1 MKRQAERDSAAQVEL
16 HLKRQKAL
24 GERMIGDHDKP
35 GRWDLLA
42 TLAMIMLIMIGTL
55 RGWW

>member
-1 MKRQAERDSAAQVEL
+1 MSRPIR
-16 HLKRQKAL
+16 
-24 GERMIGDHDKP
+24 KP